1 MIYELYYIN
10 HWINSGNPSF
20 MVQNKLLPEWLNPES
35 AKLFDF
41 VRDYCNKYG
50 KPPTHRLMKENFD
63 QYVEFESADL
73 DPPKA
78 IIESIKGTYVDSK
91 ITPILTK
98 MVESSREPLS
108 FVESV
113 RHAIV
118 DMQDVVS
125 RVSSGTD
132 LYSWVKSSLD
142 RYDQYMQTHGNDG
155 VRGYPT
161 GLGTI
166 DEIIGGITG
175 DDLLLVT
182 ARMGEGKSL
191 VGDYIGYN
199 VWNYLVKNNI
209 KNPILCINTEMT
221 VKQVAYRLDTLKF
234 HISNN
239 ALRFGKVADTDAY
252 KEYLERLSTFDTDY
266 YIVTQDLFGR
276 NITPM
281 DIASMIEEKSPAVVI
296 IDQLYDINDG
306 TGEKD
311 IRKRIVNVSN
321 SLRRI
326 NLEYGVPFVVMA
338 QAGRESAKAVK
349 KDPNATPELDQ
360 IQESDNP
367 AQKATKVLALR
378 LSNDIMTM
386 ALKKNR
392 DGQKGDNVF
401 FKVDIDKGLWM
412 EMQEATVNF

>member
-1 MIYELYYIN
+1 MMYELFYLN
-10 HWINSGNPSF
+10 HWINSGDPSF
-20 MVQNKLLPEWLNPES
+20 NSKNKLLPEWLNQES
-35 AKLFDF
+35 VGLFDF
-41 VRDYCNKYG
+41 VRDHCSKYG
-50 KPPTHRLMKENFD
+50 KPPTHRLMKENFE
-63 QYVEFESADL
+63 QYVEFESTDL

-113 RHAIV
+113 RQAIS
-118 DMQDVVS
+118 DMQEVVS
-125 RVSSGTD
+125 RVSSGSD
-132 LYSWVKSSLD
+132 LYSWVSSSLS
-142 RYDQYMQTHGNDG
+142 RYEQYMETHGEDG
-155 VRGYPT
+155 VKGYPT

-166 DEIIGGITG
+166 DELIGGISN
-175 DDLLLVT
+175 DDLLLIT

-191 VGDYIGYN
+191 LGDYIGHS

-239 ALRFGKVADTDAY
+239 ALRFGKVADVEAY
-252 KEYLERLSTFDTDY
+252 REYLERLSTFDTDY
-266 YIVTQDLFGR
+266 YIVTQDMFGR

-281 DIASMIEEKSPAVVI
+281 DISAMIEEKTPALVI
-296 IDQLYDINDG
+296 VDQLYDISDG

-326 NLEYGVPFVVMA
+326 NLEYGIPFVVMA

-349 KDPNATPELDQ
+349 KDPSATPELDH

-392 DGQKGDNVF
+392 DGQKGENVF

-412 EMQEATVNF
+412 EMEEATVNF